1 VTTRRVFLHVG
12 EPKCGTTY
20 VQEILWRNRA
30 ALAAHGIVLPGRDWW
45 SHFRATQDLRGIETA
60 ADDPSGS
67 WRGEWDALA
76 AEAGRVR
83 RGQADVVISH
93 ELLSAASADQAA
105 RAIRSLAPMQ
115 VHVVLAVRDI
125 STLLPAE
132 WQETIKHGNVHRYV
146 PWVNSL
152 IERPT
157 NRAGR
162 LRWFWRVHDTMAV
175 LERWVAALP
184 PQQVHVVTVPHPGA
198 PSSLLWERFASVIGA
213 GTAPVDLTATRPN
226 ASLGVAEVEMLRRL
240 NRLLP
245 RDLPGWFYTTRVKDQ
260 IAQRVLARRRSDDRL
275 QLPPNR
281 RKWAEERS
289 DQLISALKASGYH
302 IVGEL
307 GDLRPIPS
315 RSPRARPHEVTDKQ
329 MFEAAIDSLAAL
341 LMDEYRRVEEGRFA
355 VGNTERAGKAIT
367 ALRSWASRLPGAD
380 RVRPLL
386 DRRTH
391 GAR

>member
-1 VTTRRVFLHVG
+1 VTARRVFLHVG
-12 EPKCGTTY
+12 EPKCGTTF

-30 ALAAHGIVLPGRDWW
+30 ALSEHGIVLPGRDWW
-45 SHFRATQDLRGIETA
+45 SHFRATQDLRGVETA

-76 AEAGRVR
+76 AEARQPQR
-83 RGQADVVISH
+83 AQADVVISH
-93 ELLSAASADQAA
+93 ELLSAASAEQAA

-115 VHVVLAVRDI
+115 VHVVIAVRDI
-125 STLLPAE
+125 AALLPAE

-146 PWVNSL
+146 PWVNGL

-157 NRAGR
+157 NRTGR

-175 LERWVAALP
+175 LERWVAGLP

-198 PSSLLWERFASVIGA
+198 PSSLLWERFASVIGV
-213 GTAPVDLTATRPN
+213 GTAHVDLSATRPN

-245 RDLPGWFYTTRVKDQ
+245 RDLPGWFYTTRVKEQ
-260 IAQRVLARRRSDDRL
+260 IAQRVLARRRGDDRL

-281 RKWAEERS
+281 RKWADERS
-289 DQLISALKASGYH
+289 DQLVNALKASGYD
-302 IVGEL
+302 IVGDL
-307 GDLRPIPS
+307 GDLRPTPS
-315 RSPRARPHEVTDKQ
+315 RSPRGRPHEVTDKQ
-329 MFEAAIDSLAAL
+329 LFDAAVNSLAAL
-341 LMDEYRRVEEGRFA
+341 LMDEYRRVEDGRFA
-355 VGNTERAGKAIT
+355 IGNSERGGRAVT
-367 ALRSWASRLPGAD
+367 LRSWAARLPGAD
-380 RVRPLL
+380 RVRPFLR
-386 DRRTH
+386 RRTH